1 MFLLLKDNRTGSFTL
16 GTLAAEMNIFYS
28 CPHKPLLLS
37 AAQGGGGAPR
47 GELRCLPCLTGPIKL
62 LKLLSAP
69 DRAQC
74 KGSSNPHTDRDGLG
88 KERPPFLSTEF
99 TLLRGSSWEEN
110 GELARF

>member
-1 MFLLLKDNRTGSFTL
+1 
-16 GTLAAEMNIFYS
+16 MNIFYN

-74 KGSSNPHTDRDGLG
+74 KGSSNPHTDRDGLE
-88 KERPPFLSTEF
+88 KERPSFLSTEF
-99 TLLRGSSWEEN
+99 TLLRAATGEETVNWLGSESSPYLSSVIQM
-110 GELARF
+110 GAAV